1 MIVRA
6 IFPLLLEV
14 AQFTEQIED
23 WRQVTSIAFEGS
35 ESHKQNS
42 QPSPTGLVKAVK
54 AIFVEKIL
62 ESFFLF
68 GRKEPFASVNKVFIY
83 ILCV

>member
-14 AQFTEQIED
+14 AQFTEQIEE

-35 ESHKQNS
+35 E
-42 QPSPTGLVKAVK
+42 PTGLVKAEK

-62 ESFFLF
+62 EFFLF
-68 GRKEPFASVNKVFIY
+68 GRKEHFASVNKVSIY